1 MQEKELTYRFK
12 ISEEAWKLLL
22 SLNGEYKY
30 VEYRDTEFRDIYDF
44 LKSDLFH
51 NEIKDTAWFNKR
63 NHNGTLYLME
73 ELESHGLVELDYEA
87 WHMTYVIS
95 NLGKEVIKQN
105 Q

>member
-12 ISEEAWKLLL
+12 ISEKAWELLL
-22 SLNGEYKY
+22 SLDGDYKY
-30 VEYRDTEFRDIYDF
+30 AEYRDTEYDTLEDFKSSDEFKEGRRTEEWF
-44 LKSDLFH
+44 L
-51 NEIKDTAWFNKR
+51 NR
-63 NHNGTLYLME
+63 NHNGTLSLMW
-73 ELESHGLVELDYEA
+73 ELDAHGLVEKNYDA